1 MKVLMLGWE
10 YPPHITGGL
19 GTACQGLTIALGKMG
34 TEIDFVVPHLLGGER
49 APHMKLIESTR
60 GLACAELGLEPLEED
75 ANDGFPVTGKI
86 TRYEVPAV
94 LSPYWNEVSYITYVE
109 KLKRL
114 SPDEIESLLP
124 NELFPDGDRRRSAI
138 FSPSFK
144 GGYGGDLFKE
154 IELFARNVLRLVGHR
169 RFDVI
174 HAHDWITFPA
184 GIALAQA
191 SQKPLVVHVHSLEAD
206 RAGASGNPRIRAIE
220 SKGIRVANSVI
231 AVSNYTASVIAREYG
246 VSRSNITVVHNG
258 MEVPPPLHSKVLN
271 KEGIKGKI
279 VLFLGRITYQKG
291 PEYFVEAASRVL
303 AKHPNTIFVM
313 AGSGDMLPQMI
324 SRARELG
331 ILENFRFTGFLKGRE
346 VEEMFTAADLYVM
359 PSVSEPFGLTALEAI
374 HCGTPVIV
382 SKTSGVS
389 EVLNHV
395 MKVDFWDVEKMASL
409 IAEAISDDA
418 VGRNI
423 VASSQNDI
431 ARLRWDAAARIVLEV
446 YGAVVPAPAVPTPAV
461 PTPAVAAPKGLPT
474 KRALSL
480 GAS

>member
-19 GTACQGLTIALGKMG
+19 GTACQGLTIALAKMG

-75 ANDGFPVTGKI
+75 ANDEIDGVPIAGKI

-94 LSPYWNEVSYITYVE
+94 LSPYWNEVSYTTYVE

-184 GIALAQA
+184 AIALAQA

-206 RAGASGNPRIRAIE
+206 RSGASGNPRIRSLE
-220 SKGIRVANSVI
+220 SKGIQAANSII

-246 VSRSNITVVHNG
+246 VSRSSITVVHNG
-258 MEVPPPLHSKVLN
+258 MEVPPPLQSKGL
-271 KEGIKGKI
+271 KTGAIKGKI

-291 PEYFVEAASRVL
+291 PEYFVEAAARVL
-303 AKHPNTIFVM
+303 QKHPDTVFVM

-324 SRARELG
+324 SRARDLG

-395 MKVDFWDVEKMASL
+395 MKVDFWDVEKMADL
-409 IAEAISDDA
+409 IAEVISNDA
-418 VGRNI
+418 VGRDI
-423 VASSQNDI
+423 VAKTQTDI
-431 ARLRWDAAARIVLEV
+431 AKLRWDAAASSVLDV
-446 YGAVVPAPAVPTPAV
+446 YRAVAPAEK
-461 PTPAVAAPKGLPT
+461 VAPSRLSPT
-474 KRALSL
+474 KKVLSAA
-480 GAS
+480 AS